1 MTDSGVLGPMLILLN
16 KTIPIFFYIDRLSGP
31 IFSNN
36 RFYFVRI
43 DLKMD
48 GCTLALMGR
57 PPSVCSLTQCLR
69 PKTPSDWLSKSLLAL
84 NNLSVQSNQELKL
97 LNKRRGKG
105 NALHFDAQIFIFRYR
120 FWKNDIGR
128 RRWTSFN
135 VDGMFYTFIT
145 KLSEMKCTD
154 TICFT
159 VNIMIIN

>member
-36 RFYFVRI
+36 GFYFVRI

-48 GCTLALMGR
+48 GCTLALMRR
-57 PPSVCSLTQCLR
+57 PLSVCSLTRCLR
-69 PKTPSDWLSKSLLAL
+69 PKTPSDWLSKSLSAL

-105 NALHFDAQIFIFRYR
+105 NALHFDAQIFLFRYR
-120 FWKNDIGR
+120 F
-128 RRWTSFN
+128 
-135 VDGMFYTFIT
+135 
-145 KLSEMKCTD
+145 
-154 TICFT
+154 
-159 VNIMIIN
+159 